1 MAAAGGSFDGFGRHV
16 YRLFAALQR
25 VRAARAQSPDDAA
38 AGGSSMRDSYE
49 TLLVERRDDNLLVVT
64 LNRPQVSNAINTQ
77 MGRDLLEL
85 FTALVA
91 EPEQARCVVLTG
103 AGTKAFCGGGDL
115 KERNGMT
122 DAQWLAQHALFER
135 GFRMILDCPIPLVA
149 AVNGHAFAGGLELTL
164 CCDFTYASRAAR
176 FALTEVTIGIMPGGT
191 GTQTLPRI
199 VGERRAKEII
209 LTGKPF
215 TAEQAYE
222 WGIVNKLCDPERTLE
237 EALEVARAICANAP
251 LSVRQAKQA
260 IHHGLQMDLRTGTF
274 FEIEAYNRLV
284 PTKDRLEG
292 VRAYNE
298 KRKPN
303 FTGS

>member
-1 MAAAGGSFDGFGRHV
+1 MA
-16 YRLFAALQR
+16 
-25 VRAARAQSPDDAA
+25 
-38 AGGSSMRDSYE
+38 DSYE
-49 TLLVERRDDNLLVVT
+49 TLLVEQQADKLLVVT

-77 MGRDLLEL
+77 MGRDLLDL
-85 FTALVA
+85 FTNLLAA
-91 EPEQARCVVLTG
+91 PERARCVVLTG

-122 DAQWLAQHALFER
+122 DDTWLAQHALFER
-135 GFRMILDCPIPLVA
+135 TFRTILDCPIPIVA
-149 AVNGHAFAGGLELTL
+149 AVNGHAYAGGLEITL

-209 LTGKPF
+209 LTGRPF

-222 WGIVNKLCDPERTLE
+222 WGLVNKLCEPDKTLDD
-237 EALEVARAICANAP
+237 ALEVARAICANAP
-251 LSVRQAKQA
+251 LSVRQAKLS

-274 FEIEAYNRLV
+274 FEVEAYNRLV
-284 PTKDRLEG
+284 PTQDRLEG

-298 KRKPN
+298 KRKPT
-303 FTGS
+303 FTGR